1 MSYKYITKCN
11 IQKYVH
17 FFAFTLI
24 TFLVSMLARGFEG
37 DGSAIPLTRTQLKV
51 SVCRNHPNHRLIG
64 LSYLAADMKE
74 YIEGWGRNGAT
85 HRERHYYN
93 WIITSYFH
101 SSFFPFSNT
110 SGHSLTLT

>member
-11 IQKYVH
+11 IYIFYIICT

-24 TFLVSMLARGFEG
+24 TFLVSMIARGFEG

-74 YIEGWGRNGAT
+74 YIEGWG
-85 HRERHYYN
+85 
-93 WIITSYFH
+93 
-101 SSFFPFSNT
+101 
-110 SGHSLTLT
+110 